1 MNPTQL
7 NIINHFRLSSEND
20 TQKIRQL
27 LSDYAND
34 FMLDSPCGLTSLQ
47 REVLALGYTFGT
59 LTYDHVLDTALRI
72 RQARYP
78 KPKQRKA
85 TRVKRYRIKENQKI
99 RIS

>member
-1 MNPTQL
+1 MNPTQF
-7 NIINHFRLSSEND
+7 NIINRFRLSSEKD
-20 TQKIRQL
+20 THKIRQL

-34 FMLDSPCGLTSLQ
+34 FMLDSPYAFTALQ
-47 REVLALGYTFGT
+47 REVLVLGYTFGT

-85 TRVKRYRIKENQKI
+85 TRVKKYRIDGNQKI